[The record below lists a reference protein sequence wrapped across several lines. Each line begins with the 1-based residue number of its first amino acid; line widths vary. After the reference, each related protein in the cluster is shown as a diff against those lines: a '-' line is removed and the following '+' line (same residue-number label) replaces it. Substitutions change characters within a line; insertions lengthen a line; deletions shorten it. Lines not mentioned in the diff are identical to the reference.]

1 MFVVALGEILVLVL
15 LRPLRFV
22 TGGERTPIGRALLRF
37 EGWLLRQLH
46 VMGAEARMRYELEQH
61 GNAAATLA
69 EGLSANISTL
79 PSTSDTIERARRESG
94 ANHDD
99 ALSAEARVAERTLRR
114 GQRRVDSGSGDRSTD
129 IHQAM
134 LEAQR
139 RQQQQTQQR
148 QTRRARRHSSR
159 RS

>member
-22 TGGERTPIGRALLRF
+22 TGGERTLIGRALLRF
-37 EGWLLRQLH
+37 ERWLLRQLH
-46 VMGAEARMRYELEQH
+46 VMGAEERMRYELEQH

-69 EGLSANISTL
+69 EGLSDKISTL

-94 ANHDD
+94 ANHDE
-99 ALSAEARVAERTLRR
+99 ALNAEARFAERELGR
-114 GQRRVDSGSGDRSTD
+114 GQRRVDSGNGDRSTD

-139 RQQQQTQQR
+139 RQQQTQQR